1 MESEDVIRKHSISV
15 LFRIAL
21 FILVYIGLIA
31 LGVFLLWIA
40 YRFAVWG
47 FLHFTAISSFRLI
60 LILIGAMIGGI
71 GFSVMF
77 GIYLVKFIFSK
88 TQNINANRRLVTEA
102 ECPALFNAIREVASA
117 TQCPMPKKVYLSP
130 DVNACV
136 FYDTSFWSIFFPVK
150 KNLEIGLGLFTS
162 TNTSELKGILAHDIS
177 HRKV

>member
-47 FLHFTAISSFRLI
+47 FLHLTAISSIRLI
-60 LILIGAMIGGI
+60 LILIGVMIGGI

-88 TQNINANRRLVTEA
+88 TQNVNANRRLVTET

-117 TQCPMPKKVYLSP
+117 TQCPMLKRYIYRRTSMHVSFTTQLLEHLFPCKKESG
-130 DVNACV
+130 D
-136 FYDTSFWSIFFPVK
+136 W
-150 KNLEIGLGLFTS
+150 LGIIHFHQYFGTERHTGS
-162 TNTSELKGILAHDIS
+162 
-177 HRKV
+177 

>member
-60 LILIGAMIGGI
+60 LILIGGK
-71 GFSVMF
+71 
-77 GIYLVKFIFSK
+77 L
-88 TQNINANRRLVTEA
+88 
-102 ECPALFNAIREVASA
+102 
-117 TQCPMPKKVYLSP
+117 PK
-130 DVNACV
+130 
-136 FYDTSFWSIFFPVK
+136 
-150 KNLEIGLGLFTS
+150 
-162 TNTSELKGILAHDIS
+162 LAY
-177 HRKV
+177 